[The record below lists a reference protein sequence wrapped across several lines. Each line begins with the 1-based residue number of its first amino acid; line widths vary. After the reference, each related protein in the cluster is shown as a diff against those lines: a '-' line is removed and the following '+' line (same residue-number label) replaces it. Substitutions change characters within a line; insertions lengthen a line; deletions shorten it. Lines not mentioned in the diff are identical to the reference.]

1 MSSDFVNWPMADQRC
16 SSSNCATRSL
26 IARDQ
31 AVFAAN
37 PSIDYRA
44 ARRHHP
50 PNRMCRLGEIHTTCI
65 ARCHHSSGHSHPQ
78 RCAHL
83 PAGRRGC
90 RRYAR
95 LRQRHPSP
103 PRCSG
108 SRDSPFPD
116 RCQKIHTPRAASLPV
131 FVDLDRSVS
140 AYSPPEREPL
150 IGLATGSSMAPN
162 RPTTAESCDGGSWSI
177 SSQACSLSDM
187 ILSFSH
193 NNPSKRSENP
203 RCRRVSS
210 PCTGRN
216 YEPWPIFS

>member
-26 IARDQ
+26 LSRDQ

-78 RCAHL
+78 ALRP
-83 PAGRRGC
+83 PAGWSTWLPP
-90 RRYAR
+90 
-95 LRQRHPSP
+95 LRPLATAASQP

-131 FVDLDRSVS
+131 FVELDRSVS